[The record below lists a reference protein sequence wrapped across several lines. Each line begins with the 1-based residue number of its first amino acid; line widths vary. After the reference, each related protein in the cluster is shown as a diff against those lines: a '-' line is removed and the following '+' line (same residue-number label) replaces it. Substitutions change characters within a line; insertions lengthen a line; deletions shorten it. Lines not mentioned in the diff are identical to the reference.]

1 MGKIQAGGGPAKFAT
16 SGKDAVEVN
25 DSHSFDYPILFPLTR
40 PGVKSTVSIVP
51 PSLFVVGFRG
61 VCDFAGLDGS
71 GEFLWFSWLIRF
83 LVCTF

>member
-51 PSLFVVGFRG
+51 LPVFLSLDFVVF
-61 VCDFAGLDGS
+61 VILP
-71 GEFLWFSWLIRF
+71 
-83 LVCTF
+83 V